1 MIGWSM
7 KDTFLLN
14 PLGETHTS
22 VKAFH
27 ELQEYIS
34 IKHAGKCLQVK
45 CTEKLIWINLGR
57 LTFWDGGT

>member
-1 MIGWSM
+1 M

-57 LTFWDGGT
+57 LTF